1 MICLPG
7 YTDSLAESE
16 GVASS
21 VIESLRK
28 SVASSE
34 PKHNITMHLY
44 LLNAESQAYL
54 NLVGLRYKTP
64 KRIVRLR
71 MKAMQRAAPTWRP
84 DTAEHTERLHANV
97 RKQAKRL
104 EDTLD
109 QCRSKD
115 VEARLFQLEQSMMD
129 EKISASDSQLPIERM
144 EAFLRA
150 SSERLDFKELLFFQ
164 RNQGSSVT
172 TTRPKAR
179 GKIRLD

>member
-1 MICLPG
+1 
-7 YTDSLAESE
+7 
-16 GVASS
+16 
-21 VIESLRK
+21 
-28 SVASSE
+28 
-34 PKHNITMHLY
+34 MHLY

-150 SSERLDFKELLFFQ
+150 SSERLDFKELLFFSAQ
-164 RNQGSSVT
+164 PGLKRNDNEAKSS
-172 TTRPKAR
+172 
-179 GKIRLD
+179 GED